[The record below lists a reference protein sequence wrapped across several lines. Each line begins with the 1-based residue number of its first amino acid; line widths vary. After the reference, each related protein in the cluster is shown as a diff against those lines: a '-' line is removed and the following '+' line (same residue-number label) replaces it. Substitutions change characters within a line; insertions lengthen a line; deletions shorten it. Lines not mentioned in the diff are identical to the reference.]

1 MAIKAVYIDPRQP
14 AQMFEGDRVDLSLS
28 EDGAVTGATI
38 SGKSVDIS
46 GIRQI
51 ISDAKSYEFQ
61 VTVHWAD
68 GKTEGPFGG
77 VQHIDI
83 RVNYGMNLVDLL
95 QFERL
100 QRIWYSQKAP
110 AGAA

>member
-1 MAIKAVYIDPRQP
+1 MAIKAVYIDPRKP
-14 AQMFEGDRVDLSLS
+14 AQTFDGGAVDLHLS
-28 EDGAVTGATI
+28 EDGAVTGA
-38 SGKSVDIS
+38 SVDGKSVDVA
-46 GIRQI
+46 GLRQI
-51 ISDAKSYEFQ
+51 ISDSRNYDFP

-68 GKTEGPFGG
+68 GKAEGPFHG
-77 VQHIDI
+77 VQHVDI

-110 AGAA
+110 AGAV